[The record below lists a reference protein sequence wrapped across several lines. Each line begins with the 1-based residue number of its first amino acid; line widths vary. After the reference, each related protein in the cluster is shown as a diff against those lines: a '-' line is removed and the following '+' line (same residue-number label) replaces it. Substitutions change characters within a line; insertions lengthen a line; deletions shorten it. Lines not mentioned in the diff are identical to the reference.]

1 MAANPNWARWI
12 FASVATEMK
21 QLADAH
27 DLDSLIEHLDE
38 RTDEFIK
45 SPDRAEIRITGPF
58 DNELS
63 KGYHR
68 IIVDI
73 NVLLTSIYGGQN
85 KNPYAIIDFAG
96 LFQWRMGQP
105 FPVWNYGKGV
115 GEFND
120 PDIGTRV
127 QTFLGC
133 LLPIGGKNAS
143 IKVQHFG
150 QTDKVDK
157 LKQSVVDA
165 RYSIDLEE

>member
-1 MAANPNWARWI
+1 MAANPNWARWV
-12 FASVATEMK
+12 FASCAYELKTLATSAN
-21 QLADAH
+21 LAA
-27 DLDSLIEHLDE
+27 LVEHLDE
-38 RTDEFIK
+38 RSDAFMDA
-45 SPDRAEIRITGPF
+45 PDRVEIRITGPF
-58 DNELS
+58 DQEIS
-63 KGYHR
+63 KGYHKV
-68 IIVDI
+68 IVDL
-73 NVLLTSIYGGQN
+73 NVLLTSNYGGAN

-105 FPVWNYGKGV
+105 FPIWNYGKGV

-120 PDIGTRV
+120 PDIDTRV

-133 LLPIGGKNAS
+133 LLPVAGKNAS
-143 IKVQHFG
+143 IKIQHFG